1 MNEIEKSLEISNVFS
16 DTVSLFRHQVPGVE
30 NGLHVSWH
38 DKGQKK
44 SEKNTL
50 TVNRRVWR

>member
-1 MNEIEKSLEISNVFS
+1 MNEIEKSLEVSNVFS

-38 DKGQKK
+38 NKGQKK
-44 SEKNTL
+44 VKKIH
-50 TVNRRVWR
+50 